1 MNGIELGQRLLA
13 EKPALKII
21 YSSGYTGNLESSR
34 ATLVEGT
41 NFIRKPF
48 KPDAI
53 ANIIRN
59 RLDEKKSGEVEAD
72 HIPG

>member
-21 YSSGYTGNLESSR
+21 YSSGYTGNLESRR

-48 KPDAI
+48 KPDGI
-53 ANIIRN
+53 ANIIRY
-59 RLDEKKSGEVEAD
+59 RLDEKSPAK
-72 HIPG
+72 